1 LKSAIPAIRSLAPK
15 GNDMRRKI
23 TYYVGRS
30 PDGVQRVFAQD
41 YDPARAMANAF
52 DAAREY
58 IKKRPDC
65 EPLALWS
72 FDLA

>member
-1 LKSAIPAIRSLAPK
+1 M
-15 GNDMRRKI
+15 NMRRKI
-23 TYYVGRS
+23 TCYVGQS
-30 PDGVQRVFAQD
+30 PDGVQRIFAQD

-52 DAAREY
+52 NAARDY

-65 EPLALWS
+65 EPLEHWS